1 MTQSVLDFMRDFTKS
16 CNSLKPIDNNTR
28 ILDIGCN
35 DGSLLSIFKELYG
48 CHTTGV
54 DPTGAIQDAKGRIDS
69 DINGFFDINLAKRL
83 SESGYKADFITFT
96 NVFAHIEGL
105 EDLCQALK
113 LVASKDCIIAIEN
126 HYLGEILRKNQF
138 DTFYHEHPR
147 TYSAKSFEYVAKQ
160 LDRKLLKIEFSAR
173 YGGNIRA
180 FIGSQ
185 DLDTNHE
192 MPDES
197 DFRSSFVRMNK
208 SLEIWKTKAKNL
220 VDDLVRENGNKP
232 IVAKAFPGRAA
243 ILLELLNLNSDHI
256 SAIYEIKGSIKT
268 GHYAP
273 GTRIPIRPEAE
284 LFESGYNG
292 PILNLAWHLS
302 NEVRNNLLNN
312 FN

>member
-1 MTQSVLDFMRDFTKS
+1 MIEHLCTEMDRCEVCGSVDLEPVLNLGNHALCDDLIPLESELNCNKYPIDLWMCSRCLTVHQSCQVKKEVLFPRTYHYRARMTQSVLDFMRDFAKS
-16 CNSLKPIDNNTR
+16 CNSLKAIDNNSR

-147 TYSAKSFEYVAKQ
+147 TYSLKSFKFISQNLGGEVFRVQFPK
-160 LDRKLLKIEFSAR
+160 R
-173 YGGNIRA
+173 YSGNIRVY
-180 FIGSQ
+180 IK
-185 DLDTNHE
+185 
-192 MPDES
+192 
-197 DFRSSFVRMNK
+197 NK
-208 SLEIWKTKAKNL
+208 KNTL
-220 VDDLVRENGNKP
+220 
-232 IVAKAFPGRAA
+232 
-243 ILLELLNLNSDHI
+243 
-256 SAIYEIKGSIKT
+256 IKNRKIN
-268 GHYAP
+268 
-273 GTRIPIRPEAE
+273 
-284 LFESGYNG
+284 YN
-292 PILNLAWHLS
+292 N
-302 NEVRNNLLNN
+302 
-312 FN
+312 